1 MIFSKVNRIQNLHY
15 LINYSYTVVLS
26 HQVILIVLSIRRDQ
40 VAEVPLLILQCHLN
54 LTSKHFLLVGLA
66 SKIISHYIYFPS
78 INMKVTTEGFIAG
91 FANMELETFGG
102 AKLQF
107 LQSRLGV
114 DELVHNVGLVPTG
127 GDGEQVI
134 NETQRGNGDQV
145 LVVVEVL
152 GLL

>member
-1 MIFSKVNRIQNLHY
+1 MISISRDHVTKVLLLMLH
-15 LINYSYTVVLS
+15 
-26 HQVILIVLSIRRDQ
+26 
-40 VAEVPLLILQCHLN
+40 CHLY
-54 LTSKHFLLVGLA
+54 LTSKHLLMVGLA
-66 SKIISHYIYFPS
+66 SDSISHYIHFPS
-78 INMKVTTEGFIAG
+78 INMKVTTKGFIAG
-91 FANMELETFGG
+91 FTNMELDTFGG

-114 DELVHNVGLVPTG
+114 DELVHKVGLLPTG

>member
-1 MIFSKVNRIQNLHY
+1 
-15 LINYSYTVVLS
+15 
-26 HQVILIVLSIRRDQ
+26 
-40 VAEVPLLILQCHLN
+40 
-54 LTSKHFLLVGLA
+54 
-66 SKIISHYIYFPS
+66 
-78 INMKVTTEGFIAG
+78 MKVTTEGFTVG
-91 FANMELETFGG
+91 FTNMELDTFRG

-107 LQSRLGV
+107 LHGRLGV
-114 DELVHNVGLVPTG
+114 DELVHKVGLVPTG